1 MKQECQLHIDTTK
14 SDKTVVILITPT
26 DSYTAVSPHSLLRA
40 QIILP
45 SIRALLTEQGYSIS
59 DLSSI
64 TVAPGPGSF
73 TGLRVGF
80 AVGNM
85 LAVLLGIPINGKQ
98 PPQFPI
104 YTG

>member
-1 MKQECQLHIDTTK
+1 MKRECHLSIDTTK
-14 SDKTVVILITPT
+14 TEETIVELRTGDQT
-26 DSYTAVSPHSLLRA
+26 YTAVSPHSLMRA

-45 SIRALLTEQGYSIS
+45 SIQTLLAEHGYSLS
-59 DLSSI
+59 DVSSI

-98 PPQFPI
+98 PPQFPV
-104 YTG
+104 YTT